1 MPAGCTASGS
11 ASAAAAATAAA
22 GALPPVAA
30 AAPHLPGAPSISTSS
45 TYSIP
50 YYDTLPL
57 GLPNPTVLDH
67 GTAGVS
73 TGAALTAGRSRY
85 LCYFVHRHLEF
96 RLPEVE
102 SLAQAVPAAAQGE
115 GPPVVWEKPVGNRV
129 RAVHAL
135 SLLLLWRVWF
145 CAVCPAPRGGGGG
158 AVKPPML
165 PHPDVTHTPN
175 LPCPLLHLPLQ
186 LESPFWYVH
195 LRGGD
200 AAAAAVGG
208 SCMLA
213 KVLLEVWGEGETF
226 EGLQAAVAAYSP
238 EAKARWGAP
247 DQVGAVD
254 GRGGLLLLLGSAAP
268 CCPPAS
274 VCGAPLTLRT
284 ICCMSCCTP
293 RTPAP
298 CAGAVVQ
305 VCGGHLGVLPHH
317 AGAGGPHRGAGGAH
331 AVQGARCA
339 CG

>member
-158 AVKPPML
+158 CQ
-165 PHPDVTHTPN
+165 TTN
-175 LPCPLLHLPLQ
+175 
-186 LESPFWYVH
+186 
-195 LRGGD
+195 
-200 AAAAAVGG
+200 AAA
-208 SCMLA
+208 
-213 KVLLEVWGEGETF
+213 
-226 EGLQAAVAAYSP
+226 P
-238 EAKARWGAP
+238 
-247 DQVGAVD
+247 
-254 GRGGLLLLLGSAAP
+254 
-268 CCPPAS
+268 
-274 VCGAPLTLRT
+274 
-284 ICCMSCCTP
+284 
-293 RTPAP
+293 
-298 CAGAVVQ
+298 
-305 VCGGHLGVLPHH
+305 
-317 AGAGGPHRGAGGAH
+317 
-331 AVQGARCA
+331 
-339 CG
+339 